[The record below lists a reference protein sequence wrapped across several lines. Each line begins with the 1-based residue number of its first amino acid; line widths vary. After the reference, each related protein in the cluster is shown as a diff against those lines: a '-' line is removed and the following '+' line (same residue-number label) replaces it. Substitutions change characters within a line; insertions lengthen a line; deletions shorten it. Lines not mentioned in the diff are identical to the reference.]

1 MKKTD
6 NIITT
11 NKVTMRLVNKKVII
25 TGAANGIGKAIAKCF
40 AKEGAIISIL
50 DIDCSKASSVAN
62 EIQGDGGAA
71 YAIQCD
77 VGDSLQ
83 VDAAFNEAIKK
94 MGGLNILVNNA
105 GIIRQSPIVDMME
118 KDWDDIIRTNLK
130 SVFLC
135 TQKAL
140 QEMIKKNEGGRIIA
154 MSSIHAQLSEPSCGH
169 YTASKGGIEAFIR
182 TVASEVAPYKI
193 TANFIRPG
201 ATYTELTIPMY
212 TDSVKR
218 SLYERIPLREIA
230 HADWVAQAALFLAG
244 NESGYMTGQDI
255 TIDGGYLMNGSL
267 PGAQY
272 WEE

>member
-1 MKKTD
+1 
-6 NIITT
+6 
-11 NKVTMRLVNKKVII
+11 MRLANKKVII

-40 AKEGAIISIL
+40 VKEGAIISIL
-50 DIDCSKASSVAN
+50 DIDYLKASLVAE
-62 EIQGDGGAA
+62 EILKDGGAA

-77 VGDSLQ
+77 VGDSHQ
-83 VDAAFNEAIKK
+83 VDVAFKEAIKK
-94 MGGLNILVNNA
+94 MGGLNVLVNNA
-105 GIIRQSPIVDMME
+105 GIIRQSLIVDMLE
-118 KDWDDIIRTNLK
+118 EDWDAIIRTNLK

-140 QEMIKKNEGGRIIA
+140 QEMIRENDGGRIIA
-154 MSSIHAQLSEPSCGH
+154 MSSIHAQLSEPSCSH

-201 ATYTELTIPMY
+201 ATYTELTTPMY
-212 TDSVKR
+212 TDSVKK

-230 HADWVAQAALFLAG
+230 QADWVANAALFLAS

-255 TIDGGYLMNGSL
+255 TVDGGYLMNGSL
-267 PGAQY
+267 PGAKY